1 MSAME
6 CSLGGLAQLDT
17 ADLDAV
23 MRMNEACLGML
34 LDPVL
39 WGWMLGI
46 TAVSILGGAL
56 IGWIK
61 GRMLA
66 GIVWAAVLGPIG
78 WIIVALSAS
87 RLPVCPECGKGNPAN
102 AKACRHCG
110 VNLKQSAERTAR
122 SRLKGAD
129 SGGNW

>member
-1 MSAME
+1 MQCTLS
-6 CSLGGLAQLDT
+6 GLAQLDT
-17 ADLDAV
+17 ADIEAV
-23 MRMNEACLGML
+23 MRMNEACLHML

-46 TAVSILGGAL
+46 TVVCIAGGAL

-87 RLPVCPECGKGNPAN
+87 ALPMCPECGKGNPAS

-110 VNLKQSAERTAR
+110 VNLQQSRQRTAR
-122 SRLKGAD
+122 SRLKGANSD
-129 SGGNW
+129 GSW